1 MPIDEKA
8 AQRLDKAILNLPRKC
23 EVSGKR
29 LDYPRLIVY
38 HYLGRIGPGQFR
50 KACRKIG
57 IRVSEYD
64 DRVQTAITILAQAID
79 CNHKPAYKP

>member
-8 AQRLDKAILNLPRKC
+8 AQRLDKLILGLPRHC

-29 LDYPRLIVY
+29 LDYPRLVVY
-38 HYLGRIGPGQFR
+38 HYVGNTGPGQFR

-64 DRVQTAITILAQAID
+64 DRLNRAITFLSQAID
-79 CNHKPAYKP
+79 CNHKQAYKT

>member
-8 AQRLDKAILNLPRKC
+8 AQRLDKAILNLPRRC

-29 LDYPRLIVY
+29 LDYPRLVVY
-38 HYLGRIGPGQFR
+38 HYVGHTGPGQFR

-57 IRVSEYD
+57 IRVSEYE
-64 DRVQTAITILAQAID
+64 DRLQRAITMLYRALEL
-79 CNHKPAYKP
+79 K